1 MVQPNVFMVF
11 RSRALFE
18 PVRRPRKGSIT
29 NAFLG
34 IPARVGSPWSRPRR
48 KVCPTPRFLRFFH
61 GFGESPESSIFHCLE
76 HVSRPDP
83 FLGNPGTVRPIN
95 MECKF
100 PWFARNAGCGTFEKS
115 AGVVKSSIKW
125 PPEHT
130 FRCVPSSGSVGTARP
145 INPEGENIM
154 FDENCASANNFQKV
168 ELP

>member
-1 MVQPNVFMVF
+1 MVF

-34 IPARVGSPWSRPRR
+34 IPARVGSPRSRPRR

-100 PWFARNAGCGTFEKS
+100 PWFARNAGCGTFDKS
-115 AGVVKSSIKW
+115 AGIVKSSIKW

-145 INPEGENIM
+145 INPEAENIM
-154 FDENCASANNFQKV
+154 FDENCASAINFQKV